1 MATRTH
7 GSMAVDWEQRIDFD
21 RLRRERLERAKTLLR
36 ASELGALLVFDMNNV
51 RYLTATHIGT
61 WAQDK
66 ISRFALLPQNDE
78 PLIWDFGSAA
88 RHHQLYAPWL
98 GERSRAGIALMRGA
112 MSPEMGRAEDVANK
126 IKVELEQRGLLYE
139 PLGVDVIE
147 IPILRALEAAGI
159 TIVDGQQLMSD
170 ARMIKT
176 VDEIALLA
184 HSAAL
189 VDAAYDELYRAMR
202 PGFRE
207 NDCVALVSKVLY
219 EM

>member
-1 MATRTH
+1 MAIRTY
-7 GSMAVDWEQRIDFD
+7 GTMGVDWERRIDFD
-21 RLRRERLERAKTLLR
+21 RLRRERLARIKELLAK
-36 ASELGALLVFDMNNV
+36 SELGALVCFDMNNV

-66 ISRFALLPQNDE
+66 ISRFTLLPQNDD
-78 PLIWDFGSAA
+78 PIIWDFGSAA

-126 IKVELEQRGLLYE
+126 IAVELEQRGLLHE

-184 HSAAL
+184 HS
-189 VDAAYDELYRAMR
+189 
-202 PGFRE
+202 
-207 NDCVALVSKVLY
+207 
-219 EM
+219 